1 MRLVENL
8 LFRYVLIGVPLLVF
22 SGCLIYYTVNVPWL
36 DDFEVG
42 PLMLFRW
49 LHVGDFQQKMALLWA
64 PNNEHRVVTLK
75 LLALVNYYVFGQMN
89 IQWMIWQ
96 SHLYLIPLFA
106 LIWRIIPKENRL
118 LYFIPI
124 PLLYLNFQYYL
135 SSFWMIAAVQHNLV
149 IGFGAISMYLLGKS
163 TTARRFTFALLFTL
177 LASLSN
183 SDGLFFIAIGALV
196 LLLQYR
202 FRDLLIWLGLLISV
216 IFMFFWKYPSMSYH
230 ETGMAYFKL
239 HPIASVQ
246 GFFVFMGGGFDFWYR
261 DQTTFRLLETAFFG
275 LILVGLVVWILA
287 QFIAKQGLKEILV
300 HWRTQTLTQAPVLFV
315 FSMLVFCMM
324 NAAAISILRSSF
336 GEFVYLIGNYKIY
349 PTLALVFVYLLVLLS
364 WKPVSGRMGGVL
376 IFSIVFWVASLWNS
390 WADVQERKRMLKRDY
405 ASIRAGGGGLGFTA
419 EQQAKFGVDK
429 VLTFFEANGK
439 YHAD

>member
-1 MRLVENL
+1 MA
-8 LFRYVLIGVPLLVF
+8 YA
-22 SGCLIYYTVNVPWL
+22 VNIPWL

-42 PLMLFRW
+42 PLMLFNW
-49 LHVGDFQQKMALLWA
+49 LHEADFQRKMALLWA

-89 IQWMIWQ
+89 IKWMIWQ
-96 SHLYLIPLFA
+96 SHLYLIPLFG

-124 PLLYLNFQYYL
+124 PFLYLNFQYYL

-163 TTARRFTFALLFTL
+163 NTRRFAFALLFTL
-177 LASLSN
+177 LACLSN

-196 LLLQYR
+196 LFLQYR
-202 FRDLLIWLGLLISV
+202 FRELLIWLGLLISV

-239 HPIASVQ
+239 HPLESVQ

-261 DQTTFRLLETAFFG
+261 EQSMLRLFETTLLG
-275 LILVGLVVWILA
+275 VILVGIIVWILA
-287 QFIAKQGLKEILV
+287 QYIAQQGFKEILV
-300 HWRTQTLTQAPVLFV
+300 RWRAQTLTQAPMLFV
-315 FSMLVFCMM
+315 FSMLVFCLM

-336 GEFVYLIGNYKIY
+336 GEFVFLIGNYKIY

-364 WKPVSGRMGGVL
+364 WKPDSVRMGGVL
-376 IFSIVFWVASLWNS
+376 IFSIVFWVASIGNS
-390 WADVQERKRMLKRDY
+390 WGDVSRRKQMLLHDY
-405 ASIRAGGGGLGFTA
+405 ASIRDGGIGLGFTA
-419 EQQAKFGVDK
+419 EQQSRFGVDK
-429 VLTFFEANGK
+429 ILKYFETKGI
-439 YHAD
+439 YDAD